1 MIKSSIILAALV
13 ALLAPNGARP
23 QGVPEC
29 TCSPKAFQFIISLD
43 LVPLCENNDIEGNAG
58 ITEVTTICFIEA
70 GIPPDRPIFEGIEEE
85 GIRDDEGMIPEELN
99 PDFVVKNITSSIFK
113 EFNEEDELITE
124 VKQYYGSTP
133 LENGNQINTFSVS
146 SSLDSSVS
154 LEDQIGRVPHSVE
167 IRLFGY
173 NEEGQLI
180 SNIIR
185 WSYDM
190 SCGSDPI
197 QTGDTIGWI
206 TVVSCAYCICV
217 SCRCDVFTRYLKHT
231 YLTNL
236 FITRATSL
244 DHGRSS
250 VQKHHHR

>member
-43 LVPLCENNDIEGNAG
+43 LDPLCKNNDIEGNTG
-58 ITEVTTICFIEA
+58 ITNVSTGCFVEA
-70 GIPPDRPIFEGIEEE
+70 GIPPDKPIFEGLEEE
-85 GIRDDEGMIPEELN
+85 GIKDDEGMIPEELN
-99 PDFVVKNITSSIFK
+99 PDFVVKNVTSSIFK
-113 EFNEEDELITE
+113 EKNEDGDIITE
-124 VKQYYGSTP
+124 TKQYYGTT
-133 LENGNQINTFSVS
+133 LENGDFFFSVS
-146 SSLDSSVS
+146 SSLDPSVS
-154 LEDQIGRVPHSVE
+154 LEDQIEKVPYSVE

-173 NEEGQLI
+173 NEEGDLI

-206 TVVSCAYCICV
+206 TVGDLIGPWPQFCPKVPSPSPSYSMSYGKASKTMTKTKAYN
-217 SCRCDVFTRYLKHT
+217 SKMG
-231 YLTNL
+231 N
-236 FITRATSL
+236 
-244 DHGRSS
+244 
-250 VQKHHHR
+250 